1 MPMPSCASGTSSPVT
16 PSSASA
22 FHSSGERPVSV
33 SQKARTRDAGTLAG
47 EEIAQRL
54 LQEQLIFVETEAHQ
68 DPFGRPRMR
77 SAIRLRWISLVP
89 A

>member
-1 MPMPSCASGTSSPVT
+1 MPSCASGASSPVT

-33 SQKARTRDAGTLAG
+33 SQSARTRATGHLAG
-47 EEIAQRL
+47 EEVAQRL
-54 LQEQLIFVETEAHQ
+54 LEQQLVFVESEAHQ
-68 DPFGRPRMR
+68 APFGRPRMR
-77 SAIRLRWISLVP
+77 SAITLRWISLVP